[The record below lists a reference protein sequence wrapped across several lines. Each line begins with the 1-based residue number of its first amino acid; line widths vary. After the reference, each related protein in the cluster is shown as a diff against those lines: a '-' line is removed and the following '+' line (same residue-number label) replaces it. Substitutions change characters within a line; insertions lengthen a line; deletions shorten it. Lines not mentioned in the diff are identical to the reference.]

1 MSDTREAKSPRES
14 AAIISYRMFPH
25 DTNAAGNIHGG
36 VVLKYIDTTAG
47 VAAMR
52 HVRGNAVTVSIDK
65 TDFLCPVHVGELV
78 TFKASVN
85 MVGRTSMEVGVRVE
99 AENIFTGEIRHTNSA
114 YLTFVAL
121 DADGRPTPVP
131 DLILESE
138 DEIRREQEA
147 RLRRQRR
154 RQEREVEGPASP
166 IIK

>member
-1 MSDTREAKSPRES
+1 MNDSRNGKRPVES
-14 AAIISYRMFPH
+14 ATVISYRMFPQ

-36 VVLKYIDTTAG
+36 VVLKYIDTTAA

-85 MVGRTSMEVGVRVE
+85 MVGKTSMEIGVRVE
-99 AENIFTGEIRHTNSA
+99 AENIFTGEVRHTNSA

-121 DADGRPTPVP
+121 DNEGRPTPVP
-131 DLILESE
+131 ELLLENR

-154 RQEREVEGPASP
+154 RQEREVEGPARP
-166 IIK
+166 IHK

>member
-1 MSDTREAKSPRES
+1 MNDSRNGKRPVES
-14 AAIISYRMFPH
+14 ATVISYRMFPQ

-36 VVLKYIDTTAG
+36 VVLKYIDTTAA

-85 MVGRTSMEVGVRVE
+85 MVGKTSMEIGVRVE
-99 AENIFTGEIRHTNSA
+99 AENIFTGEVRHTNSA

-121 DADGRPTPVP
+121 DNEGRPTPVP
-131 DLILESE
+131 ELLLENQ

-154 RQEREVEGPASP
+154 RQEREVEGPARP
-166 IIK
+166 IHK